1 MTSKVILSLLALFLL
16 NAVMS
21 MTNLW
26 PTPFVQLDRRLA
38 PEFVLLWVA
47 ILLLVW
53 RNTKLSTVWLVGL
66 TVAYMVLV
74 TGRYFDTTAPALFGR
89 DINLYWD
96 GHQIPRVLWVTLKS
110 YPLWISALVVAA
122 LLALIWISF
131 ITLRWS
137 IRTAA
142 NYAAPYALRKPWAL
156 VVTAAASIVI
166 IANVYGVRET
176 WPYVSKP
183 VLPTYTRQAKL
194 LMTALNERDLQKVL
208 PPSPAFKSDLGA
220 LGGQDVNLFF
230 FESYGQVAF
239 TVPQIND
246 ALVETRQAL
255 AKQIT
260 SSGMQVVSAYVTSTT
275 FGGASELAH
284 IALLTGID
292 TANPTVHDLLITTD
306 RPTLTGFFN
315 QRGYE
320 VHGFYPALT
329 WDWPEKVFYR
339 FDRFS
344 DTRDMGYKGPKLG
357 YWTVPDQFS
366 IARYNALNPVTA
378 SSPKRFMFFSSVTS
392 HMPFHPVPP
401 YQADW
406 TKLLGETPF
415 DEAQMAKVNAQKE
428 DWFNMRPGY
437 IGMMNYNYQW
447 FAGLLAQ
454 PRARQAVYI
463 ILGDHQPAANVTG
476 EGATWDVPVHI
487 ISAQPD
493 LLERFVARGFKPG
506 LTPQTPKI
514 GTIFDLTRTIL
525 DALDSG
531 ANSIATSPAGV
542 TEGTYSST
550 SSSASKRAPKNA
562 ELPTALAK

>member
-1 MTSKVILSLLALFLL
+1 MKLRVLQSLFALFVL

-26 PTPFVQLDRRLA
+26 PTPFVQLDKRLA

-47 ILLLVW
+47 LLLIVW
-53 RNTKLSTVWLVGL
+53 RRKTLSPGWLLGL
-66 TVAYMVLV
+66 TLAYMVLV

-96 GHQIPRVLWVTLKS
+96 GLQIPRVLWVTLKS
-110 YPLWISALVVAA
+110 YPLWISLLVAAALAA
-122 LLALIWISF
+122 LLWISF
-131 ITLRWS
+131 VSLRWA

-142 NYAAPYALRKPWAL
+142 NQAAPYALARPWAL
-156 VVTAAASIVI
+156 LLTAGASVLV

-183 VLPTYTRQAKL
+183 ALPTYIRQTKL
-194 LMTALNERDLQKVL
+194 LLTAWSERDLQKAL
-208 PPSPAFKSDLGA
+208 PASPPFTSDLGA
-220 LGGQDVNLFF
+220 LAGRDVNLLFW
-230 FESYGQVAF
+230 ESYGQVAY

-246 ALVETRQAL
+246 ALLPSRQAL
-255 AKQIT
+255 AQQIKD
-260 SSGMQVVSAYVTSTT
+260 SGLQVVSAYVASTT

-292 TANPTVHDLLITTD
+292 TGNPNTHDLLITTD
-306 RPTLTGFFN
+306 RPTLTGLFK

-344 DTRDMGYKGPKLG
+344 DARDLGYKGPKLG
-357 YWTVPDQFS
+357 YWTVPDQYA
-366 IARYNALNPVTA
+366 IARYQELNPIRAET
-378 SSPKRFMFFSSVTS
+378 PKRLFFYPSITS

-406 TKLLGETPF
+406 KKLLSDTPF
-415 DEAQMAKVNAQKE
+415 DAQQMAQVQAQKE
-428 DWFNMRPGY
+428 EWFNMRPGY

-447 FAGLLAQ
+447 FTGLLAQ
-454 PRARQAVYI
+454 PKARDALYI
-463 ILGDHQPAANVTG
+463 VLGDHQPAANVTG

-487 ISAQPD
+487 ISSQPA
-493 LLERFVARGFKPG
+493 LLQRLVERGFQPG
-506 LTPQTPKI
+506 LTPQTPRI
-514 GTIFDLTRTIL
+514 GALFDLTRIL
-525 DALDSG
+525 LDSLDSG
-531 ANSIATSPAGV
+531 ANQIAQGS
-542 TEGTYSST
+542 EQ
-550 SSSASKRAPKNA
+550 R
-562 ELPTALAK
+562 LAIKP